1 MTMTPEQIA
10 AEEARAALYREQQT
24 RRVHYQTNLWKSLAG
39 SPVAYRA
46 FMARWNPLIEYLAE
60 REIEVDPAT
69 ELDPLGISDT
79 VNVGR

>member
-1 MTMTPEQIA
+1 
-10 AEEARAALYREQQT
+10 
-24 RRVHYQTNLWKSLAG
+24 
-39 SPVAYRA
+39 
-46 FMARWNPLIEYLAE
+46 MARWNPLIEYLAE